1 MAGKFKVGDRAFI
14 VESNRFIREV
24 EVRSCAGG
32 MYLVRFLDSVGG
44 IKLRETRLFASK
56 EEAEGSIKGKKNNAA
71 VHRAPYDF

>member
-44 IKLRETRLFASK
+44 NQTAGEPALCFQGRSRRKHQGKEKQCCGAS
-56 EEAEGSIKGKKNNAA
+56 GA
-71 VHRAPYDF
+71 V